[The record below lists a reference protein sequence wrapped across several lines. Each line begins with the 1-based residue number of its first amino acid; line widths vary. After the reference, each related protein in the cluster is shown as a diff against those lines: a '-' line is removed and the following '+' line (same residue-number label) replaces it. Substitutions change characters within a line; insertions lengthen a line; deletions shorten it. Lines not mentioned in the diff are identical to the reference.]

1 MKAAIKPSKTVKIE
15 KPNLPHDENE
25 GRIEKTI
32 EKVIEREQSKRTVK
46 PLPAKRKGNR

>member
-1 MKAAIKPSKTVKIE
+1 MKAAIKSSKAIKIE

-32 EKVIEREQSKRTVK
+32 EKVIEKEQSKRAVK
-46 PLPAKRKGNR
+46 PLSVKRKGMR